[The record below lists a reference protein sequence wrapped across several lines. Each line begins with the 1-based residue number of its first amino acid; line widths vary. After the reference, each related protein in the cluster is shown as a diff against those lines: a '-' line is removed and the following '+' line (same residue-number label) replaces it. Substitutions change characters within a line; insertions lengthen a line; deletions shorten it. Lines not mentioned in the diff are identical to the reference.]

1 MKGHSPILQSLAVAV
16 AAFATIVVVLLFI
29 PRYVADYQEPGGNG
43 PNWRMEETRPTG
55 PSFSARPD
63 PECDVPEIYRQAL
76 RAALA
81 VQPPPVN
88 VKKIREEAFRAGWE
102 EGYRLGRE
110 DWRRR

>member
-43 PNWRMEETRPTG
+43 PNWRTQQVDADEA
-55 PSFSARPD
+55 ARVAFAAGLTVATAREQD
-63 PECDVPEIYRQAL
+63 AA

-81 VQPPPVN
+81 AGLAVA
-88 VKKIREEAFRAGWE
+88 KAREADAFRRGWE

-110 DWRRR
+110 DWKQQ